1 MLLNLLWT
9 VSTAAGAGT
18 LKWVDL
24 DGRDFPITGFFV
36 KIRQYE
42 NKQTPINSIRFPL
55 VQLCLVKKV
64 RGGVI
69 IKEGVK

>member
-1 MLLNLLWT
+1 M
-9 VSTAAGAGT
+9 STAAGAGT

-55 VQLCLVKKV
+55 VQCWIVCAV
-64 RGGVI
+64 VTHYWGMD
-69 IKEGVK
+69 GVKML